1 MQKMTVTISMKRS
14 SNNLFIFIFIIL
26 SLFLFSCSKKE
37 ERKKDDITVDSIKVD
52 SDSNIKSNNSEISAL
67 DVKKKFGEIKRNYEN
82 ELDII
87 GNTEVKFSDLTG
99 EGNDEAI
106 LFYTLVAKGGNIL
119 TGSGLVIYKIS
130 DNKLLFLQD
139 YNLEGAIVKSI
150 KDKLINCIKYEYAT
164 GDPACCPS
172 KKKPF
177 RLKYE
182 NNKFSYIP

>member
-1 MQKMTVTISMKRS
+1 MAVTIFMKRL
-14 SNNLFIFIFIIL
+14 SNSLFIFVVIIL
-26 SLFLFSCSKKE
+26 SLYLFSCSKKQE
-37 ERKKDDITVDSIKVD
+37 QKKEDLNVDSVKVD
-52 SDSNIKSNNSEISAL
+52 SDSNLKSNNSKISAS
-67 DVKKKFGEIKRNYEN
+67 DVREKFNEIKRNYEN
-82 ELDII
+82 DLDVI

-99 EGNDEAI
+99 DGNDEAI

-130 DNKLLFLQD
+130 DNKLLFLQN
-139 YNLEGAIVKSI
+139 YNLDGAIIKSI
-150 KDKLINCIKYEYAT
+150 KNNLINCIKYEYAT

-182 NNKFSYIP
+182 NNKFSFIP